1 MAKSSNSFSGEILSW
16 LSIAYSNLIELDLS
30 TNNLSSC
37 SFLGLIFFFF
47 FCFVVVVVVGGGGG
61 GGGCWGVYGG
71 WVLILGRWV
80 RSGGWGGG

>member
-1 MAKSSNSFSGEILSW
+1 M
-16 LSIAYSNLIELDLS
+16 
-30 TNNLSSC
+30 
-37 SFLGLIFFFF
+37 FFFGVDF
-47 FCFVVVVVVGGGGG
+47 FFLHFFVVVVVVGGGGGSGG